1 MMGTRLQAWHANCND
16 SLLLLLLLLLAVLRG
31 GTMY

>member
-16 SLLLLLLLLLAVLRG
+16 SLLLLLLLAVLRD